1 MAKIV
6 IIGLGHVGLAYL
18 ENLIFDKSISGEVVL
33 IDNDEEK
40 LKGEILDIEQG
51 LVLNNSNVDLKIGD
65 YSSLDNA
72 DICVL
77 TLGLPQS
84 KKSRLEDL
92 AGASKMVK
100 EVTEKIENTSFNGII
115 LVATNPVDVI
125 SQMVAANL
133 AYPYQ
138 RVIGT
143 GTMLDTIRLK
153 SLISK
158 KVNVS
163 PDDINVYV
171 LGEHGNSQFVYYNN
185 ANISMSSIKNYLSK
199 EETPLDE
206 NGEPVGEAKE
216 KVEQMFQT
224 DKADGVQPVKVEQ
237 LTLDVNQ
244 NQPEQPVQPKNVKIQ
259 EIRMTEEELQEQRR
273 KSFEKLRGGADKG
286 KKSKFQF
293 DSSWISKPLGILAL
307 ITMHVLIDNFII
319 CVETVFYY
327 LWYGDLLSI
336 KEELITCSVCL
347 AFFFILLITKGI
359 PVACDGIMELFCDI
373 KSTFINEEKN

>member
-18 ENLIFDKSISGEVVL
+18 ENLIFDKSISGEVIL
-33 IDNDEEK
+33 IDNNEEK

-163 PDDINVYV
+163 TDDINVYV

-199 EETPLDE
+199 EERDE
-206 NGEPVGEAKE
+206 LASLTKKMGSLIVTNKGYTSFGVASCLLELTKTILNDSRKIYPVSHY
-216 KVEQMFQT
+216 Q
-224 DKADGVQPVKVEQ
+224 ADYDLYFSMPAVIGKSGIIKTVPVK
-237 LTLDVNQ
+237 LS
-244 NQPEQPVQPKNVKIQ
+244 
-259 EIRMTEEELQEQRR
+259 EEEEKQLVMVTRVL
-273 KSFEKLRGGADKG
+273 KSAVDEVV
-286 KKSKFQF
+286 
-293 DSSWISKPLGILAL
+293 PP
-307 ITMHVLIDNFII
+307 
-319 CVETVFYY
+319 
-327 LWYGDLLSI
+327 
-336 KEELITCSVCL
+336 ELY
-347 AFFFILLITKGI
+347 
-359 PVACDGIMELFCDI
+359 
-373 KSTFINEEKN
+373 

>member
-51 LVLNNSNVDLKIGD
+51 LVLNNSNVNLKIGD

-125 SQMVAANL
+125 SQ
-133 AYPYQ
+133 
-138 RVIGT
+138 
-143 GTMLDTIRLK
+143 
-153 SLISK
+153 
-158 KVNVS
+158 
-163 PDDINVYV
+163 
-171 LGEHGNSQFVYYNN
+171 
-185 ANISMSSIKNYLSK
+185 
-199 EETPLDE
+199 
-206 NGEPVGEAKE
+206 
-216 KVEQMFQT
+216 
-224 DKADGVQPVKVEQ
+224 
-237 LTLDVNQ
+237 
-244 NQPEQPVQPKNVKIQ
+244 
-259 EIRMTEEELQEQRR
+259 
-273 KSFEKLRGGADKG
+273 
-286 KKSKFQF
+286 
-293 DSSWISKPLGILAL
+293 W
-307 ITMHVLIDNFII
+307 
-319 CVETVFYY
+319 
-327 LWYGDLLSI
+327 
-336 KEELITCSVCL
+336 
-347 AFFFILLITKGI
+347 
-359 PVACDGIMELFCDI
+359 
-373 KSTFINEEKN
+373 

>member
-199 EETPLDE
+199 EERDE
-206 NGEPVGEAKE
+206 LASLTKKMGSLIVANKGYTSFGVASCLLELTKTILNDSRKIYPVSHY
-216 KVEQMFQT
+216 Q
-224 DKADGVQPVKVEQ
+224 ADYDLYFSMPAVIGKSGIIKTVPVK
-237 LTLDVNQ
+237 LS
-244 NQPEQPVQPKNVKIQ
+244 
-259 EIRMTEEELQEQRR
+259 EEEEKQLVMVTRVL
-273 KSFEKLRGGADKG
+273 KSAVDEVV
-286 KKSKFQF
+286 
-293 DSSWISKPLGILAL
+293 PP
-307 ITMHVLIDNFII
+307 
-319 CVETVFYY
+319 
-327 LWYGDLLSI
+327 
-336 KEELITCSVCL
+336 ELY
-347 AFFFILLITKGI
+347 
-359 PVACDGIMELFCDI
+359 
-373 KSTFINEEKN
+373 

>member
-1 MAKIV
+1 MVNYTKEELNKKKVVELRKIAR
-6 IIGLGHVGLAYL
+6 HD
-18 ENLIFDKSISGEVVL
+18 FDISKA
-33 IDNDEEK
+33 N
-40 LKGEILDIEQG
+40 
-51 LVLNNSNVDLKIGD
+51 D
-65 YSSLDNA
+65 YS
-72 DICVL
+72 
-77 TLGLPQS
+77 
-84 KKSRLEDL
+84 KEDL
-92 AGASKMVK
+92 IA
-100 EVTEKIENTSFNGII
+100 
-115 LVATNPVDVI
+115 
-125 SQMVAANL
+125 
-133 AYPYQ
+133 
-138 RVIGT
+138 
-143 GTMLDTIRLK
+143 TMLHK
-153 SLISK
+153 QEEMK
-158 KVNVS
+158 KQAVREEAMNSIVEEVEIADDS
-163 PDDINVYV
+163 AFEEQEPDEFDYEDY
-171 LGEHGNSQFVYYNN
+171 GESFKD
-185 ANISMSSIKNYLSK
+185 SDF
-199 EETPLDE
+199 DE

>member
-40 LKGEILDIEQG
+40 LKGEILDIEQR
-51 LVLNNSNVDLKIGD
+51 LVLNNSNVNLKIGD

-199 EETPLDE
+199 EERDE
-206 NGEPVGEAKE
+206 LASLTKKMGSLIVTNKGYTSFGVARSLLELTKTILNDSRKIYPVSHY
-216 KVEQMFQT
+216 Q
-224 DKADGVQPVKVEQ
+224 ADYDLYFSMPAVIGKSGIIKTVPVK
-237 LTLDVNQ
+237 LS
-244 NQPEQPVQPKNVKIQ
+244 
-259 EIRMTEEELQEQRR
+259 EEEEKQLVMVTRVL
-273 KSFEKLRGGADKG
+273 KSAVDEVV
-286 KKSKFQF
+286 
-293 DSSWISKPLGILAL
+293 PP
-307 ITMHVLIDNFII
+307 
-319 CVETVFYY
+319 
-327 LWYGDLLSI
+327 
-336 KEELITCSVCL
+336 ELY
-347 AFFFILLITKGI
+347 
-359 PVACDGIMELFCDI
+359 
-373 KSTFINEEKN
+373 

>member
-1 MAKIV
+1 MMAKIV

-33 IDNDEEK
+33 IDNNEEK

-51 LVLNNSNVDLKIGD
+51 LVLNNSNIDLKIGD

-92 AGASKMVK
+92 DGASKMVK

-185 ANISMSSIKNYLSK
+185 ANIS
-199 EETPLDE
+199 
-206 NGEPVGEAKE
+206 
-216 KVEQMFQT
+216 
-224 DKADGVQPVKVEQ
+224 
-237 LTLDVNQ
+237 
-244 NQPEQPVQPKNVKIQ
+244 
-259 EIRMTEEELQEQRR
+259 
-273 KSFEKLRGGADKG
+273 RG
-286 KKSKFQF
+286 
-293 DSSWISKPLGILAL
+293 
-307 ITMHVLIDNFII
+307 
-319 CVETVFYY
+319 
-327 LWYGDLLSI
+327 
-336 KEELITCSVCL
+336 
-347 AFFFILLITKGI
+347 
-359 PVACDGIMELFCDI
+359 
-373 KSTFINEEKN
+373 